1 MSSPATPT
9 SPDRRPVRAEG
20 DITVVLVH
28 GAFADASSWSGVIA
42 ILQERGH
49 TVVAPSNPLRGLI
62 ADTSY
67 TASVVRQIDGPVL
80 MVGHSYGGA
89 VITNAATTA
98 PNVVGLVYVAAFA
111 PDEGEVL
118 GAVEGGSKDSVLNS
132 ALVPRQYPTGQA
144 GQTAT
149 EFGIDPAQLH
159 DVFAADLP
167 PQQAAV
173 LAATQRPV
181 AEAAFTDVSG
191 AAAWKR
197 LPSWAVVA
205 TGDRAAGTDVVR
217 SMAQRAGAQIV
228 ELEGS
233 HVIMISRPDA
243 VADVIVAAL
252 ETVATSAD
260 LPLPRRPEAV
270 EAERTTAAP

>member
-9 SPDRRPVRAEG
+9 PPGRRPVRADG

-42 ILQERGH
+42 TLQERGH

-67 TASVVRQIDGPVL
+67 TASVVSQIDGPVL

-167 PQQAAV
+167 PHQAAV

-191 AAAWKR
+191 APAWKR

>member
-1 MSSPATPT
+1 MSSAATPT
-9 SPDRRPVRAEG
+9 SPDRRPVRAAG
-20 DITVVLVH
+20 DITVMLVH

-62 ADTSY
+62 ADTTY
-67 TASVVRQIDGPVL
+67 TASVVSQIDGPVL

-98 PNVVGLVYVAAFA
+98 PNVVGLVFVAAFA

-118 GAVEGGSKDSVLNS
+118 GAVEDGSKDSVLNS
-132 ALVPRQYPTGQA
+132 ALVPRQYPTGPA

-173 LAATQRPV
+173 LAVTQRPV

-191 AAAWKR
+191 R
-197 LPSWAVVA
+197 RPGNGCRPGRSSRPA
-205 TGDRAAGTDVVR
+205 TGLRGPTSSARWPGGPVRRSWSSRA
-217 SMAQRAGAQIV
+217 
-228 ELEGS
+228 
-233 HVIMISRPDA
+233 
-243 VADVIVAAL
+243 
-252 ETVATSAD
+252 
-260 LPLPRRPEAV
+260 
-270 EAERTTAAP
+270 RT